1 MGDILSVETMA
12 KLKIVLYAGVIVFV
26 NAASFWLKD
35 YLTDIGVI
43 NRRKRDVLAAHLT
56 PLLGIA
62 EQVASRLLEIVTGSD
77 KKMEAALARYRV
89 ARPLIE
95 QLSGRFHSL
104 QSEAIEFDRHESTA
118 FRLINLLTSMQEFAV
133 GTLDIVGHKKLSDA
147 LEFVDGKIS
156 MGLRGNLFMSREG
169 YTPPLSTETQERIA
183 AQFYCAESVFP
194 LGLNVKEFLAEV
206 GRGAPGIRAVA
217 AVLEFLAV
225 DPKTV
230 KELYSA
236 DTNLFSP
243 PTDEQR
249 HLLNVIQ
256 ATVYLIDFYQD
267 LGNTPHFEEQR
278 FLLVKILKI
287 WSEKVKRLYL
297 YRPDDLKSESYLAS
311 YSDVMA
317 RQYIRSS
324 CYREFVYFFSK
335 TTDDAVRRTALAYR
349 SKKYQK
355 KHALKIVTKT
365 GLTIHSPTS
374 ENIYVFRIGDDLKTI
389 HSQFANYMAQERR
402 LIH

>member
-1 MGDILSVETMA
+1 MGDFFSVESIA
-12 KLKIVLYAGVIVFV
+12 KLKIVLYAVVVVVV
-26 NAASFWLKD
+26 NAASFLFKD
-35 YLTDIGVI
+35 YLTDKGIT

-56 PLLGIA
+56 PLLNIA

-77 KKMEAALARYRV
+77 KKMEAAIASYKS
-89 ARPLIE
+89 ARPSIQ
-95 QLSGRFHSL
+95 QLSSRFNSL
-104 QSEAIEFDRHESTA
+104 QSEALEFDRHESTA
-118 FRLINLLTSMQEFAV
+118 FRLINLLTSMQEFTV

-147 LEFVDGKIS
+147 LEFVDNKIP

-169 YTPPLSTETQERIA
+169 YTSPLSTETQERIA

-217 AVLEFLAV
+217 AVMEFLAI
-225 DPKTV
+225 DSKTV
-230 KELYSA
+230 RELYSA

-249 HLLNVIQ
+249 HLLNVIH

-267 LGNTPHFEEQR
+267 LGDTPHLEEQR

-287 WSEKVKRLYL
+287 WSEKVRRFHL
-297 YRPDDLKSESYLAS
+297 YRPDDLRSDSYLAS
-311 YSDVMA
+311 YSEIVA
-317 RQYIRSS
+317 RQYMRSS
-324 CYREFVYFFSK
+324 YYRRFAYMLSK
-335 TTDDAVRRTALAYR
+335 TTDDRVRRTALAYR
-349 SKKYQK
+349 SKKYEK
-355 KHALKIVTKT
+355 RHALKIVTET

-374 ENIYVFRIGDDLKTI
+374 GNKYVFRIQDDLKTI
-389 HSQFANYMAQERR
+389 HSQFTNYMAQERR